1 MCPVKQ
7 YERKLKQNLNC
18 FPKTKSILIGS
29 FRKSLEDFL
38 IDTPN
43 PTFDALVEAFGTPEE
58 MATTLMADVSG
69 KEIAHRKVF
78 LYVKRAVAVVLILL
92 FLAFSFYI
100 YVIKSIPVI
109 VEKDGKVVSE
119 VESPDGN

>member
-1 MCPVKQ
+1 M
-7 YERKLKQNLNC
+7 NC

-92 FLAFSFYI
+92 FLALTYHV
-100 YVIKSIPVI
+100 YVQKSIPVYTHDSYGPTQSQ
-109 VEKDGKVVSE
+109 E
-119 VESPDGN
+119 

>member
-1 MCPVKQ
+1 MESVKQ
-7 YERKLKQNLNC
+7 YERKLKKNLNC
-18 FPKTKSILIGS
+18 FPKTKATLIGS
-29 FRKSLEDFL
+29 FRRSLEDL
-38 IDTPN
+38 LVEAPE

-58 MATTLMADVSG
+58 MAKTLMADVSS
-69 KEIAHRKVF
+69 KEIARRKVF
-78 LYVKRAVAVVLILL
+78 LYVKRAATVVLILL

-119 VESPDGN
+119 AESPDGN